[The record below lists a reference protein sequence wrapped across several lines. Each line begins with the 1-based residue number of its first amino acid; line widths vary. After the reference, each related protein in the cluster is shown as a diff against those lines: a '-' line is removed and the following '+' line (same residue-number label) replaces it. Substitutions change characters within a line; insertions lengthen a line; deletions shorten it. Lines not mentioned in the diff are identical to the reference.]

1 MCSIAQ
7 GLSLSLS
14 CMSAP
19 GLRLQAD
26 LDEAESRLEAV
37 QGHSHGSSADGPT
50 DDAHQGMQEH
60 YQAS

>member
-1 MCSIAQ
+1 
-7 GLSLSLS
+7 
-14 CMSAP
+14 MSAP

>member
-1 MCSIAQ
+1 M
-7 GLSLSLS
+7 LTLY
-14 CMSAP
+14 CMSVP
-19 GLRLQAD
+19 GHCLQAD

-50 DDAHQGMQEH
+50 DDARQGMHEH